1 MKLNSFVKY
10 LFRFSFLQF
19 LISYTTI
26 WYFDK
31 YTFIN
36 QEHKFAIYL
45 NIVEDYQRFYNF
57 FPLSWVTV
65 DSLFIVITFI
75 FLVMLYA
82 TKFYTYVNELD
93 FSYDNK
99 YLDDYILLY
108 LMWNSY
114 FFSMLYLFRL
124 DGLSRSYLVL
134 YSFIIPFLLLL
145 FRNSEIISNFLGR
158 SVSNENYLSFNL
170 ENDSNFRNLRILAYR
185 NEKLAIKNLAENIE
199 DTVIREVNNLN
210 KTININL
217 IVLNIS
223 NLKRLPI
230 GLEEYLIN
238 LNKKVLL
245 ISSNELVFHT
255 NFIYRF
261 SKIDF
266 NYLYYFNNDIQ
277 YGSKYILKRL
287 LDISISSFLLI
298 FLSPLYFLLFIYI
311 KIVDKGPSIISQ
323 TRVGLHGRKFRMF
336 KFRTMYINAHSLRKE
351 LENENQKNGPLFK
364 INQDPRIIRK
374 LQFMRNYSLDELP
387 QLFNVIKGEMSLVG
401 PRPLFEDDTNTFDK
415 NYMRRLNVMP
425 GMTGLLQINERD
437 TDDFDIWYKY
447 DIEYI
452 ENWTLYLDFKILLK
466 TFKAVIEKSNAGK

>member
-31 YTFIN
+31 YTFIS

-65 DSLFIVITFI
+65 DSLFIVLTFI

-199 DTVIREVNNLN
+199 DTVVREVNNLN

-217 IVLNIS
+217 IVLNVS

-311 KIVDKGPSIISQ
+311 KIVDNGPSIISQ